1 MLDGLGTAALA
12 VSSGARVL
20 YANPAA
26 ATLFGR
32 DVGQLPGIDLRREL
46 VEEPE
51 RGAVDEILTQVLRGE
66 PWSGDLVMVGAHGH
80 AGPMTT
86 TWSPLHAHGDVTGAL
101 LVLEESSEPQRLAG
115 RVSRLAAVTTSL
127 LEAEDLDAVT
137 TVVTHELADA
147 AGATVGT
154 LSVLADEDTLVL
166 AGIRGGPEDIA
177 SRWGTYA
184 VSLPT
189 PAGDALRA
197 RRTLV
202 LDSGEL
208 ATRYPGLR
216 PAAEGERSIVCLP
229 LVVRERP
236 VGVVSLSFPGRRR
249 FDADELQFLGI
260 LADNCAQ
267 TIARLQADRDAA
279 DRAEKSRV
287 LAEAST
293 ELFGSLDY
301 ESTLGT
307 VASLVVPWF
316 ADWCAISLEQD
327 GILRSLAVAHL
338 RPESEPLI
346 QELQARYPSDPELP
360 RGAYQVLRT
369 GVSELVPDVS
379 DELLEAAAVDD
390 RHLELLR
397 ALNFRSALS
406 VPLKARDRTF
416 GVITWVTGEG
426 GRRFD
431 SDDQQ
436 FGEELARRA
445 ALAID
450 NAHLHSELRDMA
462 LRLQQAVLPTELPT
476 SPGWQ
481 TASRY
486 LPAGRGGAGGDFYDV
501 LPLADGRV
509 ALFVGDV
516 MGRGVGA
523 TSVMAQMR
531 SAVRT
536 LIAVDPTPEAVMRGL
551 DKVFERWHV
560 EQLVSLVYAVVD
572 PAHDHVTVINAGHPA
587 PVLLSGETGVHVEA
601 SETLILGAGGGHRS
615 VVTCPFL
622 PGDTLLLFT
631 DGLVERR
638 HEDLD
643 AGGRRLLDAAQ
654 DLAGD
659 DLDARLERLVEAL
672 HDPSRDDDVA
682 VLAFRRAEALMMQ
695 PLRPTPVG

>member
-1 MLDGLGTAALA
+1 
-12 VSSGARVL
+12 VL

-32 DVGQLPGIDLRREL
+32 DVHRLAGTDLRHEL

-51 RGAVDEILTQVLRGE
+51 RGAVDEILARVLRGE
-66 PWSGDLVMVGAHGH
+66 PWSGDLVMVGAHGR
-80 AGPMTT
+80 AVPLAT
-86 TWSPLHAHGDVTGAL
+86 TWSPLHAHDDVTGAL
-101 LVLEESSEPQRLAG
+101 LVLEESPDGHRLAG

-147 AGATVGT
+147 AGATVGS
-154 LSVLADEDTLVL
+154 LSVLVDDDTLVL
-166 AGIRGGPEDIA
+166 AGIRGGRDGVA

-184 VSLPT
+184 VSAAT

-197 RRTLV
+197 GRTLV

-208 ATRYPGLR
+208 VARYPAMEL
-216 PAAEGERSIVCLP
+216 AAEGERSIVCLP
-229 LVVRERP
+229 LMVRERP
-236 VGVVSLSFPGRRR
+236 VGVVSLSFPGRRT
-249 FDADELQFLGI
+249 FDAEELQFLGI

-267 TIARLQADRDAA
+267 AIARLQADRVAA
-279 DRAEKSRV
+279 DRAEKARV

-301 ESTLGT
+301 ESTLRT

-327 GILRSLAVAHL
+327 GVLRSLAVAHL

-346 QELQARYPSDPELP
+346 QELQASYPSDPDLP

-379 DELLEAAAVDD
+379 DDLLEAAAVDA

-397 ALNFRSALS
+397 ALNFRSGLS
-406 VPLKARDRTF
+406 VALKAQGRTF

-462 LRLQQAVLPTELPT
+462 LRLQQAVLPSELPT

-481 TASRY
+481 AASRY
-486 LPAGRGGAGGDFYDV
+486 LPAGRGGAGGDFFDV

-516 MGRGVGA
+516 MGRGVEA

-536 LIAVDPTPEAVMRGL
+536 LIAVDPAPEAVMQGL

-572 PAHDHVTVINAGHPA
+572 PEGDHVAVINAGHPA

-615 VVTCPFL
+615 VVERPFL

-643 AGGRRLLDAAQ
+643 AGGRRLMEAAR
-654 DLAGD
+654 DLSGD
-659 DLDARLERLVEAL
+659 DLDTRLERLVEAL

-682 VLAFRRAEALMMQ
+682 VLAFRRAEAAVDATVTR
-695 PLRPTPVG
+695 PLRSTPVG